1 MSDDLGRAF
10 RDLRIGE
17 LIRPAQSIRRDAA
30 VDTAI
35 DLTGRVNPK
44 AAPKPSPQVLS
55 WGPSSTTR
63 QRVVRAG
70 TVVLL
75 SVYATTAPTTGDA
88 TVTLTQT
95 TQDGGTETLASV
107 KVPDGSNF
115 SDGDTQSGLPVQ
127 VPNGGW
133 LFASVTTANG
143 AAGVNISVT
152 VEAIQ

>member
-63 QRVVRAG
+63 LRVPRAC

-75 SVYATTAPTTGDA
+75 AVYATTAPTTGDA

-107 KVPDGSNF
+107 QVPDGANY

-127 VPNGGW
+127 VPNGAW
-133 LFASVTTANG
+133 LFASVTDAQGMSG
-143 AAGVNISVT
+143 ASISCT
-152 VEAIQ
+152 LEALL